1 MGIALEG
8 SPPKW
13 SSGTLSCS
21 SPMPARPITHHSL
34 ACPFR
39 EWELRETRTRKG
51 PEGPRR
57 DDKSVDLGVDGDEDW
72 EGAQGQGLER
82 PGELSPRTSTR
93 KKYKEGDAWGIR
105 GTESRGHFL
114 KQ

>member
-21 SPMPARPITHHSL
+21 SPMPARPITHHSQ
-34 ACPFR
+34 ACSYR
-39 EWELRETRTRKG
+39 EWELRETGTRKG

-57 DDKSVDLGVDGDEDW
+57 DDRSQWILVWMVMKTGKVPKVRVWRDQESFH
-72 EGAQGQGLER
+72 QGHQPGKNTRKEM
-82 PGELSPRTSTR
+82 PGE
-93 KKYKEGDAWGIR
+93 
-105 GTESRGHFL
+105 
-114 KQ
+114 